1 MILFRRKING
11 FSLIELVIVVR
22 FVAPCH
28 HHHPSF
34 QLLLKEKQQ
43 SECDQV
49 AFQIKQMIVEY
60 ILEGAYQRNYA
71 YPLTTKLVD
80 NSDELEN
87 NFQPAEFAYF
97 MGKALSNLK
106 WQYYSDYRMTT
117 EFDEIT
123 KKAIVQ
129 VTVNYQEKRRIDY
142 TFELTEAETGEYD
155 TAIILSFIYH
165 DPNGCQK
172 ELIIQ

>member
-11 FSLIELVIVVR
+11 FSLIELVIVVS
-22 FVAPCH
+22 VL
-28 HHHPSF
+28 S
-34 QLLLKEKQQ
+34 LLATITIPHFNYYLKKKQQ

-142 TFELTEAETGEYD
+142 TFELT
-155 TAIILSFIYH
+155 
-165 DPNGCQK
+165 
-172 ELIIQ
+172 

>member
-11 FSLIELVIVVR
+11 FSLIELVIVVS
-22 FVAPCH
+22 VL
-28 HHHPSF
+28 S
-34 QLLLKEKQQ
+34 LLATITIPHFNYYLKKKQQ

-71 YPLTTKLVD
+71 YPLTTQLVD

-142 TFELTEAETGEYD
+142 TFELTEAERENT
-155 TAIILSFIYH
+155 TPPSSFPFIYLTRMVV
-165 DPNGCQK
+165 K
-172 ELIIQ
+172 